1 MLALVSGGKDSCF
14 AMMRCMDYGHKAR
27 LHTFTPHSIR
37 PSPTAGTVL
46 NSAVAC
52 RLSLWLILSPS
63 TTPSMSSTAT
73 CTKLYAPYLT
83 SHRWRWRLL
92 LAL

>member
-1 MLALVSGGKDSCF
+1 MVALVSGGKDSCF

-27 LHTFTPHSIR
+27 LHPFTPHTIR

-52 RLSLWLILSPS
+52 RLSPWLILSPS

-73 CTKLYAPYLT
+73 CTKLYAPSLT
-83 SHRWRWRLL
+83 CSRWH
-92 LAL
+92 LAIAL